1 MEPLRVGNG
10 HTDHAVAALRAG
22 KPVILPTD
30 TVYGLCASPYSAE
43 PVERAYALKGREAA
57 KPSALVASDVD
68 MLLECM
74 PELRSRVGPL
84 LRALLPGPL
93 TLVVPNPARR
103 YRWLTGANQEAIG
116 VRVPDLPEPAAE
128 VLTRVGAVMATSANL
143 PGGEDPRRVDAIPA
157 QILDGVEAV
166 VDGGELPGTPS
177 TVIDLTGDEPRV
189 LREGAVPAAEVLE
202 RVRSASGVASS
213 RG

>member
-43 PVERAYALKGREAA
+43 PVERAYALKGRESM
-57 KPSALVASDVD
+57 KPSALVAADVD

-74 PELRSRVGPL
+74 PELRSRIGPL

-93 TLVVPNPARR
+93 TLVVPNPAQR
-103 YRWLTGANQEAIG
+103 YRWLTGANRDTIG
-116 VRVPDLPEPAAE
+116 VRVPDLPEPAAA
-128 VLTRVGAVMATSANL
+128 VLSRVGAVMATSANL
-143 PGGEDPRRVDAIPA
+143 PGGEDPRRVDDIPA
-157 QILDGVEAV
+157 EILDGVEAV

-177 TVIDLTGDEPRV
+177 TVIDLTGDEPAV

-202 RVRSASGVASS
+202 RVAGLAAK
-213 RG
+213 